1 MINSNLAKFYQ
12 KNILSYFPKKLKFI
26 KYIYISIKLTL
37 FNINILNT
45 TISNSTLKATIKHSG
60 AELSSLKDNQNK
72 EYIWEGNPDF
82 WGKHSPIL
90 FPIVG
95 TLKNNTYT
103 VNGKEYQLPRH
114 GFARD
119 MEFQIIDKTENS
131 ATFSL
136 QSNEETL
143 KKYPFEFEL
152 QLIYTLNES
161 ALDIQYKVINK
172 SSDKMPFSIGAHPA
186 IALHENFEN
195 YAFEFEKIE
204 TLKYYLLENDLISNN
219 TKVLET
225 TNNKVP
231 LNYKLFEN
239 DALIFKTLESKS
251 LTILENSKPYIK
263 VDFEDFPSLGLW
275 TKDQAPFIC
284 IEPWLGYSDTAENSG
299 DLFEK
304 EGILV
309 LNSNQIFNSKFSIK
323 IL

>member
-1 MINSNLAKFYQ
+1 M
-12 KNILSYFPKKLKFI
+12 
-26 KYIYISIKLTL
+26 
-37 FNINILNT
+37 NT
-45 TISNSTLKATIKHSG
+45 TISNSTLSASIKHAG
-60 AELSSLKDNQNK
+60 AELFSIKNNQNK

-82 WGKHSPIL
+82 WGKHSPVL

-95 TLKNNTYT
+95 TLKNNIYT
-103 VNGKEYQLPRH
+103 IDGNEYQLPRH

-119 MEFQIIDKTENS
+119 MEFQLIEKTENS

-136 QSNEETL
+136 ESTTETL

-152 QLIYTLNES
+152 QLIYTLEDTS
-161 ALDIQYKVINK
+161 LSIAYKVINK
-172 SSDKMPFSIGAHPA
+172 NGKKMPFSIGAHPA
-186 IALHENFEN
+186 IALPENFEN
-195 YAFEFEKIE
+195 YAFEFEQEE
-204 TLKYYLLENDLISNN
+204 TLKYYLLENDLISKK

-225 TNNKVP
+225 THNIVA
-231 LNYKLFEN
+231 LNYSLFEN
-239 DALIFKTLESKS
+239 DALIFKTLKSKS
-251 LTILENSKPYIK
+251 LTILENSNPYIK

-275 TKDQAPFIC
+275 TKEKAPFIC

-309 LNSNQIFNSKFSIK
+309 LDANENFQSKFSIT